1 MAVKFEYDKLI
12 NVILK
17 KIIEYN
23 KINSDIKRYN
33 IFNSFS
39 ISYEIEDTSLYFE
52 IHNTDDTDDISLT
65 SLSSE
70 QSIRIDLQKLNEVNW
85 LMKTINRFIDKSK
98 ESLNKARE
106 LAKPH
111 VGILIY
117 DEFTDTY
124 YLNPSS
130 GPILLRTKEIE
141 KEIAATRFDIFSIFI
156 NLRSALVGN
165 DNLAEIIGASPTK
178 VLERIRLSV
187 EFIKSCESKLLKI
200 EGIPRYIVNFNEFNK
215 IITYSTFATNDF
227 GPNIITPK
235 RINEKVITA
244 SIDKLRELDKV
255 YAQVRK
261 DEEVSKIM
269 LDLARSLVSKNNPK
283 LYSLEDSTK
292 FWVLSRE
299 GRTTMKNLN
308 IIDFLDNDMS
318 EIEFY
323 LN

>member
-1 MAVKFEYDKLI
+1 MSKKPSYDKLI
-12 NVILK
+12 GAVLK
-17 KIIEYN
+17 KIDEYN

-39 ISYEIEDTSLYFE
+39 ISYEIEENSLYFE
-52 IHNTDDTDDISLT
+52 IHNTEDTEDLSLT

-70 QSIRIDLQKLNEVNW
+70 QSIRIDIEKLNEVNW
-85 LMKTINRFIDKSK
+85 LMKTINRFIEKSN
-98 ESLNKARE
+98 ESLSKARE

-156 NLRSALVGN
+156 NLRSALIGN
-165 DNLAEIIGASPTK
+165 DNLAEIIGASPK
-178 VLERIRLSV
+178 KILDRIKTSI
-187 EFIKSCESKLLKI
+187 EFIKNCETKLVKI
-200 EGIPRYIVNFNEFNK
+200 EGIPRYIVNYNEFNN

-244 SIDKLRELDKV
+244 SIDRLRDLDKV

-261 DEEVSKIM
+261 DEEVSKNM

-283 LYSLEDSTK
+283 LFALDESSKL
-292 FWVLSRE
+292 WVLTRE
-299 GRTTMKNLN
+299 GRTTIKNLN
-308 IIDFLDNDMS
+308 ILDFLDNDMS
-318 EIEFY
+318 EIDFY